1 MGVSC
6 MKNNNFKCIEFD
18 DDKKQLKI
26 LIGTEGII
34 PYDQIEKVSVLNED
48 AKFRG
53 KSVPFSHQV
62 LGGTTFYTFFGGP
75 GMYVGLK
82 IVLKDKTVKAAYIS
96 DRITGINTDI
106 YREDVEEAE
115 KIQKMIDKRISKTL

>member
-1 MGVSC
+1 
-6 MKNNNFKCIEFD
+6 MKNNKFKCIEFD
-18 DDKKQLKI
+18 DENKQLRI
-26 LIGTEGII
+26 VIGTQGTVSYSE
-34 PYDQIEKVSVLNED
+34 IEKVSVLNED

-82 IVLKDKTVKAAYIS
+82 IVLKDKSVKAAYIS
-96 DRITGINTDI
+96 DRVTGINTDI

-115 KIQKMIDKRISKTL
+115 KIKKMIDKRISKTL

>member
-1 MGVSC
+1 
-6 MKNNNFKCIEFD
+6 MKHNKFKCIEFD
-18 DDKKQLKI
+18 DENKQLRI
-26 LIGTEGII
+26 VIGTQGTVSYSE
-34 PYDQIEKVSVLNED
+34 IEKVSVLNED

-82 IVLKDKTVKAAYIS
+82 IVLKDKSVKSAYIS
-96 DRITGINTDI
+96 DRVTGINTDI

-115 KIQKMIDKRISKTL
+115 KIKKMIDKRISKTL

>member
-1 MGVSC
+1 
-6 MKNNNFKCIEFD
+6 MKLNKFKCIEFD
-18 DDKKQLKI
+18 DENKQLRI
-26 LIGTEGII
+26 VIGTQGTVSYSE
-34 PYDQIEKVSVLNED
+34 IEKVSVLNED

-82 IVLKDKTVKAAYIS
+82 IVLKDKSVKAAYIS
-96 DRITGINTDI
+96 DRVTGINTDI

-115 KIQKMIDKRISKTL
+115 KIKKMIDKRISKTL

>member
-1 MGVSC
+1 
-6 MKNNNFKCIEFD
+6 MKHNKFKCIEFD
-18 DDKKQLKI
+18 DENKQLRI
-26 LIGTEGII
+26 VIGTQGTVSYSE
-34 PYDQIEKVSVLNED
+34 IEKVSVLNED

-82 IVLKDKTVKAAYIS
+82 IVLKDKYVKAAYIS
-96 DRITGINTDI
+96 DRVTGINTDI

-115 KIQKMIDKRISKTL
+115 KIKKMIDKRISKTL

>member
-1 MGVSC
+1 
-6 MKNNNFKCIEFD
+6 MKHNKFKCIEFD
-18 DDKKQLKI
+18 DENKQLRI
-26 LIGTEGII
+26 VIGTQGTVSYSE
-34 PYDQIEKVSVLNED
+34 IEKVSVLNED

-82 IVLKDKTVKAAYIS
+82 IVLKDKSVKAAYIS
-96 DRITGINTDI
+96 DRVTGINTDI
-106 YREDVEEAE
+106 YREDVEEAQ
-115 KIQKMIDKRISKTL
+115 KIKKMIDKRISKTL

>member
-1 MGVSC
+1 
-6 MKNNNFKCIEFD
+6 MKHNKFKCIEFD
-18 DDKKQLKI
+18 DENKQLRI
-26 LIGTEGII
+26 VIGTQGTVSYSE
-34 PYDQIEKVSVLNED
+34 IEKVSVLNED

-82 IVLKDKTVKAAYIS
+82 IVLKDKSVKAAYIS
-96 DRITGINTDI
+96 DRVTGINTDI

-115 KIQKMIDKRISKTL
+115 KIKKMIDKRISKTL

>member
-1 MGVSC
+1 
-6 MKNNNFKCIEFD
+6 MKHYKFKCIEFD
-18 DDKKQLKI
+18 DENRQLRI
-26 LIGTEGII
+26 FIGTQGTVSYSE
-34 PYDQIEKVSVLNED
+34 IEKVSILNED

-82 IVLKDKTVKAAYIS
+82 IVLKDRSVKAAYIS
-96 DRITGINTDI
+96 DRVTGVNTDI

-115 KIQKMIDKRISKTL
+115 KIKKMIDKRISKTL

>member
-1 MGVSC
+1 
-6 MKNNNFKCIEFD
+6 MKHNKFKCIEFD
-18 DDKKQLKI
+18 DENKQLRI
-26 LIGTEGII
+26 VIGTQGTVSYSE
-34 PYDQIEKVSVLNED
+34 IEKVSVLNED

-96 DRITGINTDI
+96 DRVTGINTDI

-115 KIQKMIDKRISKTL
+115 KIKKMIDKRISKTL